1 MGQKRMITLALSV
14 KDERNGVARDV
25 RDPTG
30 IPHESLDL
38 FLKEFDYL
46 FNLDYITPQQKAEAR
61 QNAID
66 MGLLPREAEGP
77 EVQSATAP
85 PKVTY
90 G

>member
-30 IPHESLDL
+30 IPHKSLDL

-46 FNLDYITPQQKAEAR
+46 FNSEYITQ
-61 QNAID
+61 
-66 MGLLPREAEGP
+66 
-77 EVQSATAP
+77 
-85 PKVTY
+85 
-90 G
+90 

>member
-1 MGQKRMITLALSV
+1 MITLALSV

-30 IPHESLDL
+30 IPHKSLDL
-38 FLKEFDYL
+38 FLKSSIIFS
-46 FNLDYITPQQKAEAR
+46 PQTISLHSKKQRPDRMLSIWAYYRVRPKD
-61 QNAID
+61 Q
-66 MGLLPREAEGP
+66 

-85 PKVTY
+85 PKGTI